1 MAHLVENMFSV
12 KQTPWHKLGRV
23 ITEAPSIEQVLEL
36 AGLNWNVKL
45 MPCHIQDAN
54 GNFIKMPDQN
64 AIVRETDNSVLGYTG
79 KRYRPLQNQDALE
92 FFRPFQESGLCS
104 FETAGSLKSGQK
116 IWIMAS
122 LNSSEMEIVKG
133 DVVRKYLLLS
143 NGHDGKMG
151 IRVGFTPVRVV
162 CANTLAMAHG
172 SNESKLIRVF
182 HSSKTMANLETL
194 RATINAANASFEA
207 TAEQYRHLAKRG
219 VNQNDIAKYV
229 DLVFYNGKQAETDR
243 EKIARETLNENITRL
258 FEVGHGN
265 SAANVSGTYWALYNG
280 VTQYLSYEQGRSD
293 DSRLDSLW
301 YGANKDLNK
310 TALESALIMA
320 G

>member
-1 MAHLVENMFSV
+1 MAHEIENMFSV
-12 KQTPWHKLGRV
+12 KETPWHKLGQ
-23 ITEAPSIEQVLEL
+23 IIKDAPDIAEVLKL
-36 AGLNWNVKL
+36 AGLDWTVSL
-45 MPCHIQDAN
+45 RPLHMT
-54 GNFIKMPDQN
+54 MPDGTAKPVSEN
-64 AIVRETDNSVLGYTG
+64 AIVRDTDNSVLGFTG
-79 KRYRPLQNQDALE
+79 RRYRPLQNADALN
-92 FFRPFQESGLCS
+92 FFKPFAESGLCS
-104 FETAGSLKSGQK
+104 FETAGSLRAGQK
-116 IWIMAS
+116 IWIMAA
-122 LNSSEMEIVKG
+122 LNSTEMEIVKG

-182 HSSKTMANLETL
+182 HSSKTLANLETL
-194 RATINAANASFEA
+194 RETINAANASFEA
-207 TAEQYRHLAKRG
+207 TAEQYRRLANRG
-219 VNQNDIAKYV
+219 VNQGDIAKYV
-229 DLVFYNGKQAETDR
+229 DLVFYNGKQAESDR
-243 EKIARETLNENITRL
+243 EKVARETLNDNIQRL

-265 SAANVSGTYWALYNG
+265 DMTGVRGTYWALYNG

-301 YGANKDLNK
+301 YGANKDLNRD
-310 TALESALIMA
+310 ALNVALTLA

>member
-1 MAHLVENMFSV
+1 MAHEIENMFSV
-12 KQTPWHKLGRV
+12 KETPWHKLGRV
-23 ITEAPSIEQVLEL
+23 IKDAPSMEQVLEL
-36 AGLNWNVKL
+36 AGLNWSVSL
-45 MPCHIQDAN
+45 RPLHMT
-54 GNFIKMPDQN
+54 MPDGSSKTVAEN
-64 AIVRETDNSVLGYTG
+64 AIVRDTDNSVLGFTG
-79 KRYRPLQNQDALE
+79 KRYRPLQNSDALE

-104 FETAGSLKSGQK
+104 FETAGSLRQGQK

-122 LNSSEMEIVKG
+122 LNGAEMEIVKG
-133 DVVRKYLLLS
+133 DAVRKYLLLS

-182 HSSKTMANLETL
+182 HSSKTMENLETL
-194 RATINAANASFEA
+194 RETINAANASFEA
-207 TAEQYRHLAKRG
+207 TAEQYRHLANRG
-219 VNQNDIAKYV
+219 VNAGDISKYV
-229 DLVFYNGKQAETDR
+229 DLVFYNGKQAESDR

-258 FEVGHGN
+258 FEAGHGN
-265 SAANVSGTYWALYNG
+265 TMTNVSGTYWALYNG

-310 TALESALIMA
+310 TALESALVMA